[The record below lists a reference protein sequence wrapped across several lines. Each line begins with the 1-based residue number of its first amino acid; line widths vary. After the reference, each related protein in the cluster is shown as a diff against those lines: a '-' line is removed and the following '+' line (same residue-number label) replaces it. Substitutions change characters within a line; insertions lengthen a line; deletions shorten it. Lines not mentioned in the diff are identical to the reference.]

1 MHVCTRRMGLWVD
14 MLSNLDLGTML
25 LLKKLCRHGQVCVMI
40 VLCALIGI
48 HLDAGGLQIGGGI
61 NDRNAQEWLDAGAS
75 KVRIYQA
82 SKPSYGLC
90 VIGHR
95 DVLPLPWCKI
105 LSRTIEEDFC
115 CGWERQACCRCEVE
129 IKIGRSATA
138 FTTDFL
144 AADDVMTNG
153 LLLWTSGKTSPTWRW
168 QKVCIP
174 SLVIQA
180 FADWPDE
187 QNLWVSCLHSAG
199 YVLNGFRFCLYL
211 TICTANFSYMLPM

>member
-1 MHVCTRRMGLWVD
+1 
-14 MLSNLDLGTML
+14 ML

-95 DVLPLPWCKI
+95 DVLPLP
-105 LSRTIEEDFC
+105 
-115 CGWERQACCRCEVE
+115 
-129 IKIGRSATA
+129 
-138 FTTDFL
+138 
-144 AADDVMTNG
+144 
-153 LLLWTSGKTSPTWRW
+153 
-168 QKVCIP
+168 
-174 SLVIQA
+174 
-180 FADWPDE
+180 
-187 QNLWVSCLHSAG
+187 
-199 YVLNGFRFCLYL
+199 
-211 TICTANFSYMLPM
+211 